1 MLRLFSLNKVVLILI
16 SGEFLLVTAF
26 GTLVPIF
33 AIFVVE
39 EITAGSA
46 QVVGYAIAIYW
57 IVKSVLQLP
66 VGRWLDKN
74 HGEIDDFW
82 VMIAGNLLG
91 GILAIL
97 FFFFAYKVWHIYIF
111 QAMWGF
117 ADALLVP
124 PIYAIFSRHL
134 DKGHEGFEWALRSS
148 FSFGAGS
155 AIGGALGGIMAGF
168 FGLRSVFLFTGFG
181 VILGTIVLLFL
192 KPHIL
197 PKVKPMSERI
207 FIEQKRL

>member
-1 MLRLFSLNKVVLILI
+1 MLRLLNLNKVVLILI

-39 EITAGSA
+39 EINSGSA

-57 IVKSVLQLP
+57 IVKSILQLP
-66 VGRWLDKN
+66 VGKWLDKN

-82 VMIAGNLLG
+82 VMMAGNLLG

-97 FFFFAYKVWHIYIF
+97 FFFVAHKVWHIYIF
-111 QAMWGF
+111 QAMWGV

-148 FSFGAGS
+148 FAFGAGS
-155 AIGGALGGIMAGF
+155 ALGGALGGIIAGI

-197 PKVKPMSERI
+197 PKVKPVQGRI